1 MYNSVFEVKKGK
13 QNLLFVPFT
22 TFPLKKIIVFGTQ
35 ELPKTFAGLSRA
47 PQTHVDGR
55 HRTRNPPPPPNPHK
69 SRDPLQNRKKLSAA
83 PHSVAFH
90 CAKRPRWEQQC
101 GLAARSGWVPVGDLA
116 GFSCQSAHSAAFP
129 LVGAL
134 TPAASNAL
142 EEARVLLFVSVPPI
156 SMLWEQGDEF

>member
-1 MYNSVFEVKKGK
+1 MNKS
-13 QNLLFVPFT
+13 
-22 TFPLKKIIVFGTQ
+22 FPK
-35 ELPKTFAGLSRA
+35 PSRA
-47 PQTHVDGR
+47 LAEPHKPVWMDAIVHGTPPQK
-55 HRTRNPPPPPNPHK
+55 PLNPHK
-69 SRDPLQNRKKLSAA
+69 SRDPLQNHKKLSAA

-90 CAKRPRWEQQC
+90 RAKRPRWEQQC
-101 GLAARSGWVPVGDLA
+101 GLAARSGWVPVADLA

-142 EEARVLLFVSVPPI
+142 EEVGVLLFVSVPPI